1 MKKTAVEFLREQYDN
16 CPPYEANLL
25 DSDFTKA
32 LEMEKEQML
41 KGNNMEKET
50 LEEVARVSFNLGY
63 DKGYDKG
70 AECKAERMY
79 SEEEVLELLK
89 TYQSSYSYANNEIG
103 LKKWFEDL
111 KKK

>member
-1 MKKTAVEFLREQYDN
+1 MENLDKTKQ
-16 CPPYEANLL
+16 
-25 DSDFTKA
+25 
-32 LEMEKEQML
+32 
-41 KGNNMEKET
+41 ET

-63 DKGYDKG
+63 DKG
-70 AECKAERMY
+70 ANWQAERMY
-79 SEEEVLELLK
+79 SEEEVYELLK